1 MVKPAKVIKLLIWVI
16 KKVRKIGAIK
26 SSWINELKCLIE
38 KKEQCISE
46 LTEEIA
52 DIQVELEKLL
62 GEGVLPQPGKELLSL
77 GLQPKDPIK

>member
-38 KKEQCISE
+38 KKQQCIAE
-46 LTEEIA
+46 LTEEIQ
-52 DIQVELEKLL
+52 DIEVELGKLL
-62 GEGVLPQPGKELLSL
+62 KEEVVLSPLKPE
-77 GLQPKDPIK
+77 P